1 MTKKF
6 QTFLLLLISTLNLFS
21 QIYEHRGVWYVPRN
35 GNAYKTKFEIA
46 TDMDSIA
53 RNNFNAVYVLVWARG
68 YPLFKSEVFYKETG
82 LYTDPQLGDRD
93 LLQEMIAE
101 AHRAGL
107 EVYAW
112 FEYGFIGGWGGYL
125 PGNSGKGK
133 IFDVHP
139 EWLAKRNDGTD
150 AGSSEDQL
158 TQSFYWMSH
167 VNPEVQ
173 NFLIQLIL
181 EMVKKYDLDG
191 FELDR
196 IRYPDPN
203 CGYDSVTVEIYK
215 QEHNGTPPPYDY
227 NDYQWKNWRIQKLNQ
242 FAKAVYDSVKFYRS
256 DMRLTN
262 AVGVSPDWAKSEKL
276 QDWVTWIN
284 NGWLDYVE
292 PMNYRNTASQFIAEC
307 VNIFGKV
314 RDKNKILFGISSQ
327 NVPTSEFLKMIQYVR
342 QQNLKGFVVW
352 YYGSLSDDF
361 DSLKTLLNT
370 KALVPDRPSNW
381 RIPAIVIDD
390 ADTNNVFYSNGWVK
404 QSAYVHWGDKYLAT
418 QSTNPQWI
426 EYYADIPE
434 DGYYELYAFVVRSTS
449 KNAVYYVYDSSSTE
463 KKFMIDQT
471 NPAVYDGWY
480 KIGDFY
486 FKKGRKK
493 ILKITNENLN
503 TPGFMTGDAV
513 MLILNR
519 RLTPVVTSVKDR
531 SEIMPK
537 DFEINIYPNPFNST
551 TNISIYLPFDSFLK
565 IDLYNVLGQKIRNL
579 ANERSSAGK
588 HTFIFS
594 PEALASG
601 VYFLKIE
608 ATSEQIPKRN
618 FTALEKLVLLK

>member
-1 MTKKF
+1 MTTKIKSLF
-6 QTFLLLLISTLNLFS
+6 ASLILTFNLFS
-21 QIYEHRGVWYVPRN
+21 QNPEHRGVWYVPRD
-35 GNAYKTKFEIA
+35 GNAYKTKPKIA
-46 TDMDSIA
+46 ADMDSIA
-53 RNNFNAVYVLVWARG
+53 KNNFNAVYVLVWARG
-68 YPLFKSEVFYKETG
+68 YPLFKSEVFYRETG

-133 IFDVHP
+133 IFDAHP

-150 AGSSEDQL
+150 AGSSEDQI
-158 TQSFYWMSH
+158 TQSFYWMAH
-167 VNPEVQ
+167 ANPDVQ

-181 EMVKKYDLDG
+181 EMIKKYDLDG

-227 NDYQWKNWRIQKLNQ
+227 NNSEWKNWRIQKLNQ

-256 DMRLTN
+256 EMRLTN

-284 NGWLDYVE
+284 NSWLDYVE

-352 YYGSLSDDF
+352 YYGSLSDHL

-370 KALVPDRPSNW
+370 KAPVPDRPENW
-381 RIPAIVIDD
+381 RIPAIIIDD
-390 ADTNNVFYSNGWVK
+390 ADTNNVFYSNGWVN
-404 QSAYVHWGDKYLAT
+404 QSAYTHWGDRYLAT
-418 QSTNPQWI
+418 QSNSEWI

-434 DGYYELYAFVVRSTS
+434 DAYYELYAFVVRSTS
-449 KNAVYYVYDSSSTE
+449 KNAVYYVYDSSGVE
-463 KKFMIDQT
+463 RKFTVDQT
-471 NPAVYDGWY
+471 NQYIYDGWY

-486 FKKGRKK
+486 FKKGRQR
-493 ILKITNENLN
+493 ILKITSENLN
-503 TPGFMTGDAV
+503 TPGFMTADAV

-519 RLTPVVTSVKDR
+519 RLTPLVTSIKDGK
-531 SEIMPK
+531 SELMPK
-537 DFEINIYPNPFNST
+537 NFEINVYPNPFNST
-551 TNISIYLPFDSFLK
+551 TNISISLPFDSFLK
-565 IDLYNVLGQKIRNL
+565 VDIYNVLGQNLFNL
-579 ANERSSAGK
+579 ASGKFPAGK
-588 HTFIFS
+588 HTFTFS
-594 PEALASG
+594 PEAFASG
-601 VYFLKIE
+601 IYFLKTVIK
-608 ATSEQIPKRN
+608 SEQMPEVYTSSK
-618 FTALEKLVLLK
+618 KLILLK